1 MERLDKKNMGMKRRE
16 KILEVVAGITADE
29 NVAINYAKHLEE
41 LFESLMP
48 NRIGKEYEEAIA
60 KEEYEK
66 AIHLC
71 ASYYRNKPDC
81 TVEELSGKGNY
92 QKQEA
97 EKAIAG
103 FMREVNIEWEFHGG
117 DIDFLFNPTKIQG
130 PVNHEWLWQLNRH
143 YYWRNMGRTYSAT
156 GEEKYAAAFEKQL
169 LKWIAQTYIPEKWN
183 GPGSAWRT
191 IECGLRLLGSWQV
204 AFQAFRKSESVS
216 DVALLLMISS
226 MHRQS
231 LHLIAHPTGAN
242 WLMME
247 ANGIYTFSS
256 LFPEFSDAERN
267 REIAARR
274 ILKEVKLQILP
285 DGMQNELSPDYH
297 SVVFHC
303 AANFYSLA
311 IALKATDEIPGELVT
326 LLDKAA
332 NATLALSTP
341 GFTQPRTND
350 CFTMYTKDII
360 ERADKLIKKR
370 LEYTFVSTERKEGMP
385 PTGKTASR
393 FLPYAGFAVMR
404 SDWSADA
411 TYLCFDVGPLG
422 KAHMHQDKLN
432 INLYKGNEE
441 LIYDDGGGQ
450 YEVSSMRDYAI
461 SGYAHNTVLVDG
473 MAQNREEPK
482 QVLEPIDAGWIS
494 NEHFDY
500 AVAVYDDTYGN
511 ERIKPAVHKREVR
524 FCKPGFFCVSDHLS
538 AVDEERH
545 TYEVL
550 FHLDTTKMSALK
562 EYKNAVISEFGRD
575 YEVALIPLD
584 EEVSIPELKMVS
596 GQVEPSIRGWYNGR
610 NDRDLHEAITVSRE
624 VKNVKNY
631 RFTTLLVPL
640 KNGQALPRIKR
651 CEDQKWEIVFDAVTY
666 DLDMKKLDS

>member
-1 MERLDKKNMGMKRRE
+1 MNRN
-16 KILEVVAGITADE
+16 KIIEVVAETTADE
-29 NVAINYAKHLEE
+29 EVAKKFAEHLEE
-41 LFESLMP
+41 LFETIVPS
-48 NRIGKEYEEAIA
+48 RIGKEYEEAIMA
-60 KEEYEK
+60 EEYEK
-66 AIHLC
+66 AVHIC
-71 ASYYRNKPDC
+71 ATYYRNKPEC
-81 TVEELSGKGNY
+81 NLEELSGKGSY
-92 QKQEA
+92 QLQEA
-97 EKAIAG
+97 DKAIAG
-103 FMREVNIEWEFHGG
+103 IMREVNVEWEFQGG
-117 DIDFLFNPTKIQG
+117 DIDFLFNPTEIQG
-130 PVNHEWLWQLNRH
+130 PVNHEWLWQFNRH
-143 YYWRNMGRTYSAT
+143 YYWRNMGRTYTAT
-156 GEEKYAAAFEKQL
+156 GEKKYAVAFERQL
-169 LKWIAQTYIPEKWN
+169 LKWIAQTNIPEKWN

-204 AFQAFRKSESVS
+204 AFQAFRKSEDVS
-216 DVALLLMISS
+216 DVTLLLMIAS

-256 LFPEFSDAERN
+256 LFPEFSDAEKN
-267 REIAARR
+267 RAIAAQW

-297 SVVFHC
+297 SVVFNC

-311 IALKATDEIPGELVT
+311 VALGTTEEIPGELIT
-326 LLDKAA
+326 LLEKAA
-332 NATLALSTP
+332 NATIALSTP

-350 CFTMYTKDII
+350 CFTMYTKNIVG
-360 ERADKLIKKR
+360 RAEKLIGKKP
-370 LEYTFVSTERKEGMP
+370 EYTFVSTGRKEGQP
-385 PTGKTASR
+385 PVGETASR

-411 TYLCFDVGPLG
+411 AYLCFDVGPLG

-450 YEVSSMRDYAI
+450 YEISSMRDYAI

-494 NEHFDY
+494 NKQFDY
-500 AVAVYDDTYGN
+500 AVAVYDDTYGKEF
-511 ERIKPAVHKREVR
+511 ERPAVHKREVR
-524 FCKPGFFCVSDHLS
+524 FCKPSFFCVSDQLS
-538 AVDEERH
+538 SADDKLH

-550 FHLDTTKMSALK
+550 FHLDTTRMSMIK
-562 EYKNAVISEFGRD
+562 EHKNALISEFGRE

-584 EEVSIPELKMVS
+584 EEVSVPELKMVS
-596 GQVEPSIRGWYNGR
+596 GRVEPSPCGWYNGR
-610 NDRDLHEAITVSRE
+610 NDQNLHEAITVSRE

-631 RFTTLLVPL
+631 RFTTLLLPL
-640 KNGQALPRIKR
+640 KIGQELPQIKKR
-651 CEDQKWEIVFDAVTY
+651 EDQKWEIVFDATTY
-666 DLDMKKLDS
+666 ELDLKQLDS

>member
-1 MERLDKKNMGMKRRE
+1 MINRK
-16 KILEVVAGITADE
+16 KILEIVAGITTDDSTAE
-29 NVAINYAKHLEE
+29 KFAEHLEE
-41 LFESLMP
+41 LFKNLEP
-48 NRIGKEYEEAIA
+48 NRIGKEYEEAVA
-60 KEEYEK
+60 EEEYEK
-66 AIHLC
+66 AVHIC
-71 ASYYRNKPDC
+71 AAYYRNKPEC
-81 TVEELSGKGNY
+81 NLEELSDKGNY
-92 QKQEA
+92 QIQEA
-97 EKAIAG
+97 DKAIAG
-103 FMREVNIEWEFHGG
+103 IMREVNVDWEFQGG
-117 DIDFLFNPTKIQG
+117 DIDFLFNPTEIQG
-130 PVNHEWLWQLNRH
+130 PVNHEWLWQFNRH
-143 YYWRNMGRTYSAT
+143 YYWRNMGRTYTAT
-156 GEEKYAAAFEKQL
+156 GEKKYAVAFEKQL

-204 AFQAFRKSESVS
+204 AFQAFRKSEDVS
-216 DVALLLMISS
+216 DVTLLLMIAS

-256 LFPEFSDAERN
+256 LFPEFSDAEKN
-267 REIAARR
+267 RAIAAQW

-297 SVVFHC
+297 SVVFNC

-311 IALKATDEIPGELVT
+311 IALGATEEIPDELIS
-326 LLDKAA
+326 LLEKAA
-332 NATLALSTP
+332 NATIALSTP

-350 CFTMYTKDII
+350 CFTMYTKNIV
-360 ERADKLIKKR
+360 ERAEKLIEKKS
-370 LEYTFVSTERKEGMP
+370 EYMFVSTGRKEGLP
-385 PTGKTASR
+385 PVGETASR

-411 TYLCFDVGPLG
+411 AYLCFDVGPLG

-450 YEVSSMRDYAI
+450 YEISSMRDYAI

-494 NEHFDY
+494 NEQFDY
-500 AVAVYDDTYGN
+500 AVAVYDDTYGK
-511 ERIKPAVHKREVR
+511 EFEKPAVHRREVR
-524 FCKPGFFCVSDHLS
+524 FCKPGFFCVSDQLTS
-538 AVDEERH
+538 ADDKRH

-550 FHLDTTKMSALK
+550 FHLDTTRMNVLR
-562 EYKNAVISEFGRD
+562 EYDNAVISEFGRE

-584 EEVSIPELKMVS
+584 EEGGVQELKMVS
-596 GQVEPSIRGWYNGR
+596 GQVEPSPRGWYNGR
-610 NDRDLHEAITVSRE
+610 NDQNLHEAITVSRE

-631 RFTTLLVPL
+631 RFTTLLIPL
-640 KNGQALPRIKR
+640 KIGQELPQIKKR
-651 CEDQKWEIVFDAVTY
+651 EDQKWEIVFDAINYEV
-666 DLDMKKLDS
+666 DLKNLNS